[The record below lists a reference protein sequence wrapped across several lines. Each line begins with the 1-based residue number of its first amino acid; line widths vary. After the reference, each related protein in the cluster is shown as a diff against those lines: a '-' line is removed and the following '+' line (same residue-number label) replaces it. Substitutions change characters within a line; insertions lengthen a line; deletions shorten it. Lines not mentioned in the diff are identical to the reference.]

1 MSRLVVVSNRVA
13 TPTETKGSAG
23 GLAVGCLAELA
34 DLLGGDSQDVLFS
47 GQAAVPHIVAEAS
60 DGVVLAVLA
69 AKAIAYGICLGCGF
83 RGGPVFPAIFIGVA
97 LAALAVV
104 TIDMSPTVAI
114 AMGTAAGMAA
124 ATRLVI
130 ASLVVAALLVGTV
143 GADAIPAA
151 VLAAVAAWLTV
162 SALDPPAPAPASA

>member
-1 MSRLVVVSNRVA
+1 MAALLI
-13 TPTETKGSAG
+13 AG

-47 GQAAVPHIVAEAS
+47 GQAAAPHIVAETS
-60 DGVVLAVLA
+60 DGVVLAVFA

-104 TIDMSPTVAI
+104 TIDMSPTAI

-162 SALDPPAPAPASA
+162 SALDPPGRAPAPA